1 VPDRHDRHG
10 PSDRF
15 GHTGRTGTVTV
26 VGVLGDTLDTIPE
39 QAVAALRDMTAVAGG
54 NRHIKAWRDWET
66 RTRQADPSGAAERDV
81 REILISDD
89 AAAFAREVAGAAT
102 ADGPVPARVVVLAS
116 GDPGFFGVL
125 RSLCE
130 VIDREH
136 LLVLPATSS
145 VSAAFA
151 RLGLPWDDAV
161 VVSAHGRALADAV
174 ALLRSARKAAVLTS
188 PDQPPEAVGK
198 ALAAWGAHPDLVAVC
213 SRLGCVDESV
223 TELDLDSLAS
233 GTFDPLSVVV
243 ILGPGGLPGVGYRS
257 AGDPKA
263 SGAPLSADR
272 VLAWGL
278 PESAFQ
284 HRGEMVT
291 KAEVRAVALGKLE
304 LPASG
309 VLWDIGAGSASV
321 SVECALLAPGLTVF
335 AVESEPDDASRAA
348 ANASAHGVAV
358 HVIEGRAPEVLER
371 LPDPDRVFVGG
382 GGIEVLDAVLARLR
396 PGGKV
401 VATFAALERA
411 AAAADRLGSLV
422 QVSAAR
428 GSRLAGGGWRLSG
441 ANPVFVTWGPES

>member
-1 VPDRHDRHG
+1 VREHPDHPDLPDRSNL
-10 PSDRF
+10 P
-15 GHTGRTGTVTV
+15 GRVTI
-26 VGVLGDTLDTIPE
+26 VGVLGDSLDSLSE
-39 QAVAALRDMTAVAGG
+39 RAHEALREADAVAGG
-54 NRHIKAWRDWET
+54 QRHLSAWRDW
-66 RTRQADPSGAAERDV
+66 RIRDRQANPASASERDV
-81 REILISDD
+81 REIVISDD
-89 AAAFAREVAGAAT
+89 AGAFAHEVAGAASP
-102 ADGPVPARVVVLAS
+102 GGRPQLRVVVLAS

-130 VIDREH
+130 VIDREQ
-136 LLVLPATSS
+136 LLVLPTTSS
-145 VSAAFA
+145 VSVAFA

-161 VVSAHGRALADAV
+161 VVSAHGRPLADAAAV
-174 ALLRSARKAAVLTS
+174 VRSARKAAVLTA

-198 ALAAWGAHPDLVAVC
+198 ALLACGARPDLVAVC
-213 SRLGCVDESV
+213 SRLGCTDESV
-223 TELDLDSLAS
+223 TELDLDSLAAGS
-233 GTFDPLSVVV
+233 FDPLSVVV
-243 ILGPGGLPGVGYRS
+243 VLGPGGLPGIGFQS
-257 AGDPKA
+257 AGDPTA
-263 SGAPLSADR
+263 RRAADGSER

-304 LPASG
+304 LPPSG

-321 SVECALLAPGLTVF
+321 SIECALLSPGLTVF
-335 AVESEPDDASRAA
+335 AVESHGDDASRAA

-358 HVIEGRAPEVLER
+358 HVVEGRAPQVLER

-382 GGIEVLDAVLARLR
+382 GGIEVLDAVLERLR
-396 PGGKV
+396 PGGRV

-411 AAAADRLGSLV
+411 AAAAERLGSLV

-441 ANPVFVTWGPES
+441 ANPVFVAWGPES